1 MIDPV
6 KGEQLFAL
14 AAAHREMASAFVA
27 GTGAEAPMPESVGE
41 IKAAA

>member
-6 KGEQLFAL
+6 KREQLFAL